1 MLARALKPAKSELMN
16 QAPSTVSSSSSG
28 PSLSDWMHDL
38 AGRTNAF
45 LAAYFEEKQEETR
58 AISVDSL
65 ELTAG
70 AESLTMRGGKRFR
83 PMMCEAGYLAVEA
96 SPTKDKALPAG
107 AALEVLQS
115 YLLIH
120 DDWMDQDESRRGKP
134 AVHVMYRDS
143 YDEHL
148 ANSCGILAGDLASAY
163 SQELLLRT
171 EVSPEKL
178 RELFV
183 RFTQVQKEVI
193 LGQHLDITASPQVA
207 RMHDLKTTSYTV
219 RGPLLI
225 GGAIGNMNAEQEDVL
240 TRYADPLGQAF
251 QIADDLLG
259 TFGDMDKTG
268 KPGNDLRNGKRTAL
282 VKEAEATVAENERE
296 VLDVVIRGEKTDDD
310 AVRAAADFLVSSGVR
325 ARVKARLMERGEE
338 AKSVVRDAPLTELGK
353 TLLTGLADRLAHRAD

>member
-1 MLARALKPAKSELMN
+1 MNPTTVTSTTTPSLAEWMKDVANRTNGFLAR
-16 QAPSTVSSSSSG
+16 
-28 PSLSDWMHDL
+28 
-38 AGRTNAF
+38 
-45 LAAYFEEKQEETR
+45 YFEEKQAETKQ
-58 AISVDSL
+58 ISVDSL
-65 ELTAG
+65 ELTEG

-83 PMMCEAGYLAVEA
+83 PMMCEAGYLAVES
-96 SPTKDKALPAG
+96 SPKVDKALPAG

-134 AVHVMYRDS
+134 AVHVMYRES

-171 EVSPEKL
+171 DVSAEKL
-178 RELFV
+178 RELFA

-207 RMHDLKTTSYTV
+207 LMHDLKTTSYTV

-225 GGAIGNMNAEQEDVL
+225 GGAIGNMSNEQEDVL

-282 VKEAEATVAENERE
+282 VKEAEATIDASERE
-296 VLDVVIRGEKTDDD
+296 VLDVVVRGEKTDDV
-310 AVRAAADFLVSSGVR
+310 AVRAAADFLVASGVR
-325 ARVKARLMERGEE
+325 ARVKAHLIERGEE
-338 AKSVVRDAPLTELGK
+338 AKRVVRDAPLTELGK